1 MKNYDR
7 INALP
12 PKGIERKKA
21 HIVGGGI
28 AGFATAAFL
37 IDDAHMP
44 GENITIYE
52 AEKVHGGCLDAHR
65 FEKGY
70 KNRGSRMWER
80 RYECTYF
87 LLGKIPSID
96 TPGRT
101 VLDETFQANV
111 DASLPCPH
119 ALDAQAGREV
129 FANGTLDVPG
139 GRPETDGSA
148 P

>member
-12 PKGIERKKA
+12 PKGIERKRA

-52 AEKVHGGCLDAHR
+52 ARKYMADAWTPTASR
-65 FEKGY
+65 
-70 KNRGSRMWER
+70 RATRIADPACGSVV
-80 RYECTYF
+80 T
-87 LLGKIPSID
+87 SAH
-96 TPGRT
+96 
-101 VLDETFQANV
+101 TF
-111 DASLPCPH
+111 C
-119 ALDAQAGREV
+119 
-129 FANGTLDVPG
+129 
-139 GRPETDGSA
+139 
-148 P
+148 

>member
-21 HIVGGGI
+21 HIIGGGI

-70 KNRGSRMWER
+70 RKSR
-80 RYECTYF
+80 
-87 LLGKIPSID
+87 IPYV
-96 TPGRT
+96 G
-101 VLDETFQANV
+101 
-111 DASLPCPH
+111 ASLRVHVLP
-119 ALDAQAGREV
+119 A
-129 FANGTLDVPG
+129 
-139 GRPETDGSA
+139 
-148 P
+148 

>member
-12 PKGIERKKA
+12 PKGIERKRA

-65 FEKGY
+65 LREGIQ
-70 KNRGSRMWER
+70 RIADPACGSVV
-80 RYECTYF
+80 T
-87 LLGKIPSID
+87 SAH
-96 TPGRT
+96 
-101 VLDETFQANV
+101 TF
-111 DASLPCPH
+111 C
-119 ALDAQAGREV
+119 
-129 FANGTLDVPG
+129 
-139 GRPETDGSA
+139 
-148 P
+148 

>member
-1 MKNYDR
+1 MT
-7 INALP
+7 ASTQLP
-12 PKGIERKKA
+12 PKGIERKRA

-65 FEKGY
+65 LREGY

-87 LLGKIPSID
+87 LLEKIPSID
-96 TPGRT
+96 NSGPDGPRRDVPGERGP
-101 VLDETFQANV
+101 
-111 DASLPCPH
+111 SLPCAH

-129 FANGTLDVPG
+129 FANWTLDVQG
-139 GRPETDGSA
+139 GRPETDEAA